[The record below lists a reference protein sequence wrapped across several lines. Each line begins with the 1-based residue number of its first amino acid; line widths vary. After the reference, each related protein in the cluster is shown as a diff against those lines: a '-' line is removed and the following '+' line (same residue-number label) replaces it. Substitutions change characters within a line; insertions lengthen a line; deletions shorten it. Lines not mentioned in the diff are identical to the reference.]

1 MTLKE
6 KNVEKDRPLLS
17 TVGLEPADGMMDLMH
32 CSDLLAEF
40 LATISRM
47 QNEYLQ
53 AATEGWSAQGS
64 YSE

>member
-1 MTLKE
+1 LTE
-6 KNVEKDRPLLS
+6 KNAEKDRPLLS
-17 TVGLEPADGMMDLMH
+17 TVGLEPAGGRVGLMH
-32 CSDLLAEF
+32 CSDLLEEF